1 MDRTG
6 VGKGSWQNRSVTLGK
21 GLALRIGSV
30 GLELEASGSNL
41 DWLLL
46 FRAGLDLGGIIHYSP
61 SYARKGSLAGN

>member
-46 FRAGLDLGGIIHYSP
+46 FGAGLDLGGIIH
-61 SYARKGSLAGN
+61 G